1 MRVSRIACDSGKS
14 LFLLATAGEDWY
26 FISYADLRI
35 RLFCLWPYL

>member
-1 MRVSRIACDSGKS
+1 MRVARIVGDSGEC

-26 FISYADLRI
+26 FISHADLRI